1 MCCVEVIKD
10 NIVAVQ
16 TESVINKKAMDK
28 AIDTYLDIIL
38 DIQKNIRSL
47 NKSIAELY
55 DLIHDNFSQLT
66 KEDYSQIADM
76 YKKLIRSLF
85 GLYTAYRT
93 SGFYSGIKTDL
104 RDFKNSIDDLQEIGN
119 DMKIFIVS
127 LPQNKDYRNLA
138 GLINNL

>member
-16 TESVINKKAMDK
+16 TESAINKKAMDK
-28 AIDTYLDIIL
+28 AIDTYL

-66 KEDYSQIADM
+66 KEDYSCISSR
-76 YKKLIRSLF
+76 YCTKS
-85 GLYTAYRT
+85 
-93 SGFYSGIKTDL
+93 
-104 RDFKNSIDDLQEIGN
+104 
-119 DMKIFIVS
+119 
-127 LPQNKDYRNLA
+127 
-138 GLINNL
+138 